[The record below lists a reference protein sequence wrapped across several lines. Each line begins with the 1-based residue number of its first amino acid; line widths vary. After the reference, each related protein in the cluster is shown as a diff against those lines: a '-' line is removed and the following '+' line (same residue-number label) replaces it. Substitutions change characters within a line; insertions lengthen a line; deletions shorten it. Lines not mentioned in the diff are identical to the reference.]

1 MHRQKR
7 ADWTLYK
14 SIIIHG
20 GDIIIVRL
28 KKDEKSY
35 NRIQK
40 VWNMKDGYKKY
51 VALNVLMLD
60 AEYLTPLWCKLN
72 DEARRLQDLGYDCE
86 Q

>member
-1 MHRQKR
+1 
-7 ADWTLYK
+7 
-14 SIIIHG
+14 
-20 GDIIIVRL
+20 
-28 KKDEKSY
+28 
-35 NRIQK
+35 
-40 VWNMKDGYKKY
+40 MKDGYKKY